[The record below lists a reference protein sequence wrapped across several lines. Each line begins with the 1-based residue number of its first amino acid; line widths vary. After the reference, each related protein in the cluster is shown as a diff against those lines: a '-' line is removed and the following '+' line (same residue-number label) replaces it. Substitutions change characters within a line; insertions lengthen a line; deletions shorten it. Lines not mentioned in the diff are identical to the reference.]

1 MSLRETLNGHKTLHQ
16 INSFNMSNS
25 LWVEKYRPDT
35 LEGYVGNEHI
45 LEKVKIYIEN
55 EDVPHLL
62 LYGVAGTGKT
72 TLAKIITN
80 QIDCDVMYI
89 NASDEN
95 SVDAVRDKIRG
106 FASSMGFRKW
116 KVIILDEADYLT
128 PNAQAALRNLMET
141 FSKSTRFIL
150 TCNYVEKVI
159 DPIQSRCQTFAITPP
174 SKKEVAKRL
183 FDILNEE
190 EVKFQK
196 EDLAVLVNGGY
207 PDIRR
212 VLNAAQRQ
220 VVKGELKIDTT
231 STVQA
236 NYVDN
241 VIEVMKSGGEMKKQF
256 NEIRQI
262 IADSK
267 VKDFQPLYRAL
278 YDEVD
283 EYASGKVGQTILN
296 IADGQYKDSMV
307 VDKEINIMA
316 MILNILVTIGK

>member
-1 MSLRETLNGHKTLHQ
+1 
-16 INSFNMSNS
+16 MSNT

-62 LYGVAGTGKT
+62 LYGQAGTGKT

-95 SVDAVRDKIRG
+95 NVDTVRDKIRG

-116 KVIILDEADYLT
+116 KIIILDESDYLT

-150 TCNYVEKVI
+150 TCNYVEKII

-174 SKKEVAKRL
+174 SKKDVAKRL
-183 FDILNEE
+183 NEILQSEGVE
-190 EVKFQK
+190 FEMS
-196 EDLAVLVNGGY
+196 DLAILVNSGY

-220 VVKGELKIDTT
+220 VINKKLVIDKQ
-231 STVQA
+231 STIQA
-236 NYVDN
+236 NCAE
-241 VIEVMKSGGEMKKQF
+241 EVVKVLQGTGDAKSKF
-256 NEIRQI
+256 VSVRQI
-262 IADSK
+262 IADSG
-267 VKDFQPLYRAL
+267 VKDFTPLYRLL
-278 YDEVD
+278 YDRVD
-283 EYASGKVGQTILN
+283 EYANNKVGQTILN

-307 VDKEINIMA
+307 VDKEINVMA
-316 MILNILVTIGK
+316 MMLNIITSI